1 MTMSTQNQARSA
13 AAVVVG
19 SRAVRMLHSSSGS
32 GREISDSTPSVS
44 HGKTTRYYGKSLKQ
58 IAGRVGL
65 YAAVALICIYSFF
78 PIYWMILSSL
88 RSPEK
93 LFLDSSLVFWPPD
106 LSSYKSLLQL
116 TNYPANFVNSVMMA
130 MATIAVA
137 TTLSSFIAYGAT
149 RLRFRGKTT
158 LVASMLFAYMFPP
171 LMLVIPMSALFRIAG
186 LADSLWGLL
195 IAHLAISLP
204 LAVWLLWGFFKSMP
218 FDLEEAAMVD
228 GCSQFGAFIKVVL
241 PLSAPGLITVGIFS
255 FLLSWADYVFAL
267 ILIMSDDRKTLPV
280 GLASMLG
287 AQDLRWGEILAGA
300 TLIALPL
307 FVIFMF
313 CYRYFVAGLT
323 AGALKG

>member
-1 MTMSTQNQARSA
+1 MMTPAQNQSR
-13 AAVVVG
+13 AAVTVV
-19 SRAVRMLHSSSGS
+19 AHQPAERMLQHTGGS
-32 GREISDSTPSVS
+32 GRAISVVAPLGSG
-44 HGKTTRYYGKSLKQ
+44 GKTTGDHGKSLKK
-58 IAGRVGL
+58 IVGRVGL
-65 YAAVALICIYSFF
+65 YVAVILICIYSLF

-88 RSPEK
+88 RPPDK
-93 LFLDSSLVFWPPD
+93 LFLDTSLIFWPPD

-116 TNYPANFVNSVMMA
+116 TNYPVEFLNSVLMA
-130 MATIAVA
+130 MATLVVT

-158 LVASMLFAYMFPP
+158 LIASMLFAYMFPP
-171 LMLVIPMSALFRIAG
+171 LMLAIPMSALFRMIG
-186 LADSLWGLL
+186 LTDSLWGLL
-195 IAHLAISLP
+195 IAQLAISLP

-241 PLSAPGLITVGIFS
+241 PLSGPGLITVSIFA

-267 ILIMSDDRKTLPV
+267 ILIMSDDSKTLPV
-280 GLASMLG
+280 GLASMVG

-300 TLIALPL
+300 TLIVLPV

>member
-1 MTMSTQNQARSA
+1 MTMPVQNQSRAA

-19 SRAVRMLHSSSGS
+19 SPAERTSRGVSGA
-32 GREISDSTPSVS
+32 GKAIPSVS
-44 HGKTTRYYGKSLKQ
+44 SLASSNQRKKDQGKSMKE
-58 IAGRVGL
+58 IAARVGL
-65 YAAVALICIYSFF
+65 YVAVILICIYSFF

-88 RSPEK
+88 RPPEK
-93 LFLDSSLVFWPPD
+93 LFLDTSLVFWPPD

-116 TNYPANFVNSVMMA
+116 TNYPANFLNSVLTA
-130 MATIAVA
+130 MATIVVA

-171 LMLVIPMSALFRIAG
+171 LMLVIPMSALFRMAG
-186 LADSLWGLL
+186 LSDSLWGLL

-280 GLASMLG
+280 ALASMLG

>member
-1 MTMSTQNQARSA
+1 MPVQNQSRAA

-19 SRAVRMLHSSSGS
+19 SPAERTSRGVSGA
-32 GREISDSTPSVS
+32 GKAIPSVS
-44 HGKTTRYYGKSLKQ
+44 SLASSNQRKKDQGKSMKE
-58 IAGRVGL
+58 IAARVGL
-65 YAAVALICIYSFF
+65 YVAVILICIYSFF

-88 RSPEK
+88 RPPEK
-93 LFLDSSLVFWPPD
+93 LFLDTSLVFWPPD

-116 TNYPANFVNSVMMA
+116 TNYPANFLNSVLMA
-130 MATIAVA
+130 MATIVVA

-241 PLSAPGLITVGIFS
+241 PLSAPGLITVGLFS

-267 ILIMSDDRKTLPV
+267 ILSMSDDRKTLPV

>member
-1 MTMSTQNQARSA
+1 MPVQNQSRAA

-19 SRAVRMLHSSSGS
+19 SPAERTSRGVSGA
-32 GREISDSTPSVS
+32 GKAIPSVS
-44 HGKTTRYYGKSLKQ
+44 SLASSNQRKKDQGKSMKE
-58 IAGRVGL
+58 IAARVGL
-65 YAAVALICIYSFF
+65 YVAVILICIYSFF

-88 RSPEK
+88 RPPEK
-93 LFLDSSLVFWPPD
+93 LFLDTSLVFWPPD

-116 TNYPANFVNSVMMA
+116 TNYPANFLNSVLTA
-130 MATIAVA
+130 MATIVVA

-171 LMLVIPMSALFRIAG
+171 LMLVIPMAALFRMAG
-186 LADSLWGLL
+186 LSDSLWGLL

-280 GLASMLG
+280 ALASMLG

>member
-1 MTMSTQNQARSA
+1 MPVQNQSRAA

-19 SRAVRMLHSSSGS
+19 SPAERTSRGVSGA
-32 GREISDSTPSVS
+32 GKAIPSVS
-44 HGKTTRYYGKSLKQ
+44 SLASSNQRKKDQGKSMKE
-58 IAGRVGL
+58 IAARVGL
-65 YAAVALICIYSFF
+65 YVAVILICIYSFF

-88 RSPEK
+88 RPPEK
-93 LFLDSSLVFWPPD
+93 LFLDTSLVFWPPD

-116 TNYPANFVNSVMMA
+116 TNYPANFLNSVLMA
-130 MATIAVA
+130 MATIVVA

-171 LMLVIPMSALFRIAG
+171 LMLVIPMSALFRMAG
-186 LADSLWGLL
+186 LSDSLWGLL

-280 GLASMLG
+280 ALASMLG

>member
-1 MTMSTQNQARSA
+1 MMTPIQNQSC
-13 AAVVVG
+13 AAVTVV
-19 SRAVRMLHSSSGS
+19 AHQPAERMLQHTGGS
-32 GREISDSTPSVS
+32 GRAISVVAPLGSD
-44 HGKTTRYYGKSLKQ
+44 GKTTGDHGKSLKK
-58 IAGRVGL
+58 IVGRVGL
-65 YAAVALICIYSFF
+65 YVAVILICIYSLF

-88 RSPEK
+88 RPPDK
-93 LFLDSSLVFWPPD
+93 LFLDTSLIFWPPD

-116 TNYPANFVNSVMMA
+116 TNYPVEFLNSVLM
-130 MATIAVA
+130 AVA
-137 TTLSSFIAYGAT
+137 TLVVTTTLSSFIAYGAT

-158 LVASMLFAYMFPP
+158 LIASMLFAYMFPP
-171 LMLVIPMSALFRIAG
+171 LMLAIPMSALFRMIG
-186 LADSLWGLL
+186 LTDSLWGLL
-195 IAHLAISLP
+195 IAQLAISLP

-241 PLSAPGLITVGIFS
+241 PLSGPGLITVSIFA

-267 ILIMSDDRKTLPV
+267 ILIMSDDSKTLPV
-280 GLASMLG
+280 GLASMVG

-300 TLIALPL
+300 TLIVLPV

>member
-1 MTMSTQNQARSA
+1 MVHERCGCCIA
-13 AAVVVG
+13 
-19 SRAVRMLHSSSGS
+19 LSGS

-78 PIYWMILSSL
+78 PDLLDDPLQSGG
-88 RSPEK
+88 SPQCY
-93 LFLDSSLVFWPPD
+93 FWIHPVFWPPD

-116 TNYPANFVNSVMMA
+116 TNYPANFVNSVMMVNK
-130 MATIAVA
+130 ATIAVA
-137 TTLSSFIAYGAT
+137 TTLSFIAYGAT

-195 IAHLAISLP
+195 IAHLAISPP
-204 LAVWLLWGFFKSMP
+204 LRAVWLLWGFFKSMP

-228 GCSQFGAFIKVVL
+228 GCSHPAAFIKAVL
-241 PLSAPGLITVGIFS
+241 LAPGLITVGIF
-255 FLLSWADYVFAL
+255 VFAVL
-267 ILIMSDDRKTLPV
+267 G
-280 GLASMLG
+280 GLRIRAHPHH
-287 AQDLRWGEILAGA
+287 E
-300 TLIALPL
+300 
-307 FVIFMF
+307 
-313 CYRYFVAGLT
+313 
-323 AGALKG
+323 

>member
-1 MTMSTQNQARSA
+1 MK
-13 AAVVVG
+13 V
-19 SRAVRMLHSSSGS
+19 
-32 GREISDSTPSVS
+32 
-44 HGKTTRYYGKSLKQ
+44 

-65 YAAVALICIYSFF
+65 YSAVIVICVYSFF

-88 RSPEK
+88 RPPEK
-93 LFLDSSLVFWPPD
+93 LFLDTSLAFWPPD

-116 TNYPANFVNSVMMA
+116 TNYPVNFLNSVLMA
-130 MATIAVA
+130 MATIVVA

-171 LMLVIPMSALFRIAG
+171 LMLVIPMSALFRMVG

-267 ILIMSDDRKTLPV
+267 ILIMSDERKTLPV
-280 GLASMLG
+280 ALASMLG

-307 FVIFMF
+307 FVIFTF

>member
-1 MTMSTQNQARSA
+1 MPVQNQSRAA

-19 SRAVRMLHSSSGS
+19 SPAERTSRGVSGE
-32 GREISDSTPSVS
+32 GKAIPSVS
-44 HGKTTRYYGKSLKQ
+44 SLASSNQRKKDQGKSMKE
-58 IAGRVGL
+58 IAARVGL
-65 YAAVALICIYSFF
+65 YVAVILICIYSFF

-88 RSPEK
+88 RPPEK
-93 LFLDSSLVFWPPD
+93 LFLDTSLVFWPPD

-116 TNYPANFVNSVMMA
+116 TNYPANFLNSVLMA
-130 MATIAVA
+130 MATIVVA

>member
-1 MTMSTQNQARSA
+1 MPVQNQSRAA

-19 SRAVRMLHSSSGS
+19 SPAERTSRGVSGAGKAS
-32 GREISDSTPSVS
+32 PSVS
-44 HGKTTRYYGKSLKQ
+44 SLASSNQRKKDQGKSMKE
-58 IAGRVGL
+58 IAARVGL
-65 YAAVALICIYSFF
+65 YVAVILICIYSFF

-88 RSPEK
+88 RPPEK
-93 LFLDSSLVFWPPD
+93 LFLDTSLVFWPPD

-116 TNYPANFVNSVMMA
+116 TNYPANFLNSVLMA
-130 MATIAVA
+130 MATIVVA

-241 PLSAPGLITVGIFS
+241 PLSAP
-255 FLLSWADYVFAL
+255 A
-267 ILIMSDDRKTLPV
+267 
-280 GLASMLG
+280 
-287 AQDLRWGEILAGA
+287 
-300 TLIALPL
+300 
-307 FVIFMF
+307 
-313 CYRYFVAGLT
+313 
-323 AGALKG
+323 

>member
-1 MTMSTQNQARSA
+1 MPVQNQSRAA

-19 SRAVRMLHSSSGS
+19 SPAERTSRGVSGA
-32 GREISDSTPSVS
+32 GKAIPSVS
-44 HGKTTRYYGKSLKQ
+44 SLASSNQRKKDQGKSMKE
-58 IAGRVGL
+58 IAARVGL
-65 YAAVALICIYSFF
+65 YVAVILICIYSFF

-88 RSPEK
+88 RPPEK
-93 LFLDSSLVFWPPD
+93 LFLDTSLVFWPPD

-116 TNYPANFVNSVMMA
+116 TNYPANFLNSVLTA
-130 MATIAVA
+130 MATIVVA

-171 LMLVIPMSALFRIAG
+171 LMLVIPMSALFRMAG
-186 LADSLWGLL
+186 LSDSLWGLL

-280 GLASMLG
+280 ALASMLG

>member
-1 MTMSTQNQARSA
+1 MTVTQQ
-13 AAVVVG
+13 
-19 SRAVRMLHSSSGS
+19 
-32 GREISDSTPSVS
+32 DSQLSPSVAV
-44 HGKTTRYYGKSLKQ
+44 HDLR
-58 IAGRVGL
+58 RVLPTSSRFDRLPQEGSVDLPKKGFFGYASKPIKEAVARVCL
-65 YAAVALICIYSFF
+65 YAAVLAICIYSFF

-88 RSPEK
+88 RPPQK
-93 LFLDSSLVFWPPD
+93 LFLDTSLLFWPPD

-116 TNYPANFVNSVMMA
+116 TNYPVNFFNSVLMA
-130 MATIAVA
+130 ISTIVVA
-137 TTLSSFIAYGAT
+137 TMLSSFIAYGAT

-171 LMLVIPMSALFRIAG
+171 LMLVIPMSALFRMVG
-186 LADSLWGLL
+186 LSDSLWGLL
-195 IAHLAISLP
+195 VAHLAISLP

-228 GCSQFGAFIKVVL
+228 GCSQFSAFIKVVL

-280 GLASMLG
+280 ALASMLG

-307 FVIFMF
+307 FVIFTF

>member
-1 MTMSTQNQARSA
+1 MPVQNQSRAA

-19 SRAVRMLHSSSGS
+19 SPAERTSRGVSGA
-32 GREISDSTPSVS
+32 GKAIPSVS
-44 HGKTTRYYGKSLKQ
+44 SLASSNQRKKDQGKSMKE
-58 IAGRVGL
+58 IAARVGL
-65 YAAVALICIYSFF
+65 YVAVILICIYSFF

-88 RSPEK
+88 RPPEK
-93 LFLDSSLVFWPPD
+93 LFLDTSLVFWPPD

-116 TNYPANFVNSVMMA
+116 TNYPANFLNSVLMA
-130 MATIAVA
+130 MATIVVA

-287 AQDLRWGEILAGA
+287 AQDLRWGERLAGA

>member
-1 MTMSTQNQARSA
+1 MPVQNQSRAA

-19 SRAVRMLHSSSGS
+19 SPAERTSRGVSGA
-32 GREISDSTPSVS
+32 GKAIPSVS
-44 HGKTTRYYGKSLKQ
+44 SLASSNQRKKDQGKSMKE
-58 IAGRVGL
+58 IAARVGL
-65 YAAVALICIYSFF
+65 YVAVALICIYSFF

>member
-1 MTMSTQNQARSA
+1 MPVQNQSRAA

-19 SRAVRMLHSSSGS
+19 SPAERTSRGVSGA
-32 GREISDSTPSVS
+32 GKAIPSVS
-44 HGKTTRYYGKSLKQ
+44 SLASSNQRKKDQGKSMKE
-58 IAGRVGL
+58 IAARVGL
-65 YAAVALICIYSFF
+65 YVAVILICIYSFF

-88 RSPEK
+88 RPPEK
-93 LFLDSSLVFWPPD
+93 LFLDTSLVFWPPD

-116 TNYPANFVNSVMMA
+116 TNYPANFLNSVLMA
-130 MATIAVA
+130 MATIVVA

-300 TLIALPL
+300 TLIALLL

>member
-1 MTMSTQNQARSA
+1 MTVTQRTPQLSAEAVISAPRRQLLRQAAGGDRLPQNGQAQA
-13 AAVVVG
+13 ADG
-19 SRAVRMLHSSSGS
+19 QTMDISGW
-32 GREISDSTPSVS
+32 PV
-44 HGKTTRYYGKSLKQ
+44 KK
-58 IAGRVGL
+58 IAMRGGL
-65 YAAVALICIYSFF
+65 YAAVLAICVYSFF

-88 RSPEK
+88 RAPDK
-93 LFLDSSLVFWPPD
+93 LFLDTSLVLWPPD

-116 TNYPANFVNSVMMA
+116 TNYPINFLNSVLMA
-130 MATIAVA
+130 VATIVVA

-171 LMLVIPMSALFRIAG
+171 LMLVIPMSAAFRAVG
-186 LADSLWGLL
+186 LADSLGGLL

-204 LAVWLLWGFFKSMP
+204 LAVWLLWGFFKAMP

-228 GCSQFGAFIKVVL
+228 GCSQFGAFVKVVL

-267 ILIMSDDRKTLPV
+267 VLIMSDQNKTLPV
-280 GLASMLG
+280 ALASMLG

-300 TLIALPL
+300 SLIALPL
-307 FVIFMF
+307 FVIFAF